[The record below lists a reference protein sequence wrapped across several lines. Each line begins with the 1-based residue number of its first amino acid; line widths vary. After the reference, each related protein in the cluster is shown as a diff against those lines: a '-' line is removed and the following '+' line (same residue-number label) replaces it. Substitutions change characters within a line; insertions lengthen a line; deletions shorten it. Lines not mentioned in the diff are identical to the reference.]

1 MGLKIGLK
9 IKSIKMQVFIIKT
22 TEWSEDDFYI
32 MTSLSEEQV
41 RKVIQPI
48 VNFERE
54 NDLSGNPYDYL
65 SALNSTYSRSTIIA
79 EDNFETI
86 RL

>member
-1 MGLKIGLK
+1 
-9 IKSIKMQVFIIKT
+9 MQVFIIKT
-22 TEWSEDDFYI
+22 TQWQEDDFYI
-32 MTSLSEEQV
+32 MTSLSEAQI

-54 NDLSGNPYDYL
+54 NDLAGNPYDYL
-65 SALNSTYSRSTIIA
+65 SALNSVYSRSTIIS

-86 RL
+86 QL